1 MNGNLHP
8 SIPSLSSSLRL
19 RGLAAWRVVGGHST
33 CTQRR
38 QAAKSQRNEPDQA
51 VMRPFQAFRRI
62 VRFQAGHV
70 RTIRAAFLAACRS
83 FCLLVIRRRGMG
95 IQVMVEAFEPRLAF
109 FAQEMDRVLFDCGQ
123 SSAHK
128 TIDDP
133 VGRGVVCKL
142 IDDNPFRVL
151 LGMLDQQEQGVVVSV
166 CQLDVVT
173 FPGHDTPREAGRRR
187 RNSTLP
193 SMRAV
198 E

>member
-1 MNGNLHP
+1 
-8 SIPSLSSSLRL
+8 
-19 RGLAAWRVVGGHST
+19 
-33 CTQRR
+33 
-38 QAAKSQRNEPDQA
+38 
-51 VMRPFQAFRRI
+51 
-62 VRFQAGHV
+62 
-70 RTIRAAFLAACRS
+70 
-83 FCLLVIRRRGMG
+83 MG
-95 IQVMVEAFEPRLAF
+95 IQVMADSFEPRLAF

-133 VGRGVVCKL
+133 VGRRVVGEL

-166 CQLDVVT
+166 CQLDVVK

-193 SMRAV
+193 LMRAV
-198 E
+198 G